1 MSLAGDPIPRS
12 EGEDP
17 PFSAR
22 LLDWFDTHGR
32 HNLPWQHPRTPY
44 RVWVSE
50 IMLQQTQVSTVIG
63 YFERFMARF
72 PSLEE
77 LAAAPLDAVLSA
89 WAGLGY
95 YARARHLHAAAKA
108 MAARGIPDTLA
119 HWLALPGVGAS
130 TAAAIMA
137 QAFDQPA
144 TILDGNVKRVVARH
158 AGIGSPIEQAA
169 TIHRLYDCARAYT
182 PPNRSA
188 DYTQAIMDLGATV
201 CLRSQPHCL
210 RCPVAGDCVAFIEQR
225 TAELPARRVRPP
237 VPLRP
242 VRFWWWQRADG
253 RVLLERRPASG
264 IWGGLWCLPEIDG
277 LRVNPQEALPTAVPI
292 PERMLPPPRPS
303 QSHGRFAHRLTH
315 FLMQGEVFTAPADA
329 PLPVATDALR
339 WLAPHEWA
347 DTGLPKPIRHYLDA
361 QGMPLRETSMHDH
374 GSL

>member
-1 MSLAGDPIPRS
+1 MSVVGEPIAQS
-12 EGEDP
+12 GGEIS

-22 LLDWFDTHGR
+22 LLAWFDTHGR
-32 HNLPWQHPRTPY
+32 HELPWQHPRTPY

-63 YFERFMARF
+63 YFERFMLRF
-72 PSLEE
+72 PRLED
-77 LAAAPLDAVLSA
+77 LAAAPLDAVLAA

-108 MAARGIPDTLA
+108 MAANGIPDTLA
-119 HWLALPGVGAS
+119 NWLALPGIGAS

-137 QAFDQPA
+137 QAFDEPA

-188 DYTQAIMDLGATV
+188 DYTQAIMDLGATL
-201 CLRSQPHCL
+201 CLRSQPLCA

-225 TAELPARRVRPP
+225 TAELPARRVRASVP
-237 VPLRP
+237 VRR
-242 VRFWWWQRADG
+242 VRFWWWQQEDG

-264 IWGGLWCLPEIDG
+264 VWGGLWCLPELDG
-277 LRVNPQEALPTAVPI
+277 LRAEPSDAVRAAAPI
-292 PERMLPPPRPS
+292 PPPAPS
-303 QSHGRFAHRLTH
+303 QLREGFEHRLTH
-315 FLMQGEVFTAPADA
+315 FLMQGEVYGVPRGV
-329 PLPVATDALR
+329 PLPVVTDALR

-347 DTGLPKPIRHYLDA
+347 HTGLPKPIRHYLEA
-361 QGMPLRETSMHDH
+361 HGMRPEHETPTHIQ